1 MGEVKEK
8 EVVEIFEHDHDKIR
22 SPENSLPPAMVL
34 DLNEGFGEGSEEGE
48 VGEDGDEEDDDDD
61 DDGGSTSEV
70 AGGGGRSSSNNSSTN
85 HNSKDHE
92 MNSSSSSSKADGDRV
107 PTVRQ
112 YNRSKLPRLRW
123 TPDLHMA
130 FVHAVERLGGQER
143 ATPKLVLQ
151 MMNVRGLSIAHVKSH
166 LQMYRSKKLDHES
179 GHERGAISSVFS
191 PMEFNMRRG
200 EHRFHHDMFFQR
212 AAAGAAA
219 GAGSSPFSP
228 RLLRE
233 NGGGFF
239 ASRNPGLPEASR
251 LYGLFQRRQQAPM
264 QTFDFK
270 NCNSF
275 RNQDWAFNQHAA
287 ARAAAAAVS
296 DHGPAKGLIHEM
308 IFRKDGKLTSHLFDV
323 REAII
328 STRVSSATTG
338 ATVDHPLDGAGKAGT
353 FDWVGS
359 SSRSLSRTM
368 SAAATMGAA
377 AFAAGDHHLRRRGA
391 VGGGNVTSSDP
402 VVSSEA
408 LGSLLE
414 RAKTKANDAMRFE
427 TILAKTTT
435 AAAAAENG
443 RTPDLQ
449 LSLSPN
455 AGDHTHSGGRASKK
469 RKRIA
474 ASFLDEQEVDSDKQ
488 QLALSLSLS
497 LRGGDNGGRGGGDG
511 GCRGGDAGRL
521 EEEETAG
528 SSSSKKAALGLST
541 LDLTMSIKAL
551 E

>member
-22 SPENSLPPAMVL
+22 SPENSVPPAAMVL
-34 DLNEGFGEGSEEGE
+34 DLNEGFGKGSEEGE
-48 VGEDGDEEDDDDD
+48 IGEDGEEDDDDDDDD

-70 AGGGGRSSSNNSSTN
+70 AGGRSSSNNSSTN
-85 HNSKDHE
+85 HNSGSNKDHD
-92 MNSSSSSSKADGDRV
+92 MNSSSSKADDGGDRV

-191 PMEFNMRRG
+191 PMEFHMRRG
-200 EHRFHHDMFFQR
+200 GDHRFHHHDMFFQR
-212 AAAGAAA
+212 AAAGAVA
-219 GAGSSPFSP
+219 GVPFSS
-228 RLLRE
+228 RLSHE

-239 ASRNPGLPEASR
+239 ASRNSGLPAEASR
-251 LYGLFQRRQQAPM
+251 LYGLFQRRQPASTM

-270 NCNSF
+270 NSNSF
-275 RNQDWAFNQHAA
+275 RNQEWSFNQHTA
-287 ARAAAAAVS
+287 ARVVAAGAVN
-296 DHGPAKGLIHEM
+296 DNGPAKGLIHEM
-308 IFRKDGKLTSHLFDV
+308 IFRKDGKPMTSHLFDV
-323 REAII
+323 RDAIAC
-328 STRVSSATTG
+328 TRVTSATTAAAAAG
-338 ATVDHPLDGAGKAGT
+338 GGKDGA

-359 SSRSLSRTM
+359 SSSRPLSRTM
-368 SAAATMGAA
+368 STGDYHLRWRGGAA
-377 AFAAGDHHLRRRGA
+377 VA
-391 VGGGNVTSSDP
+391 GGNNTTSSDP
-402 VVSSEA
+402 VVASEA

-414 RAKTKANDAMRFE
+414 RAKSAKAMEAMRVE
-427 TILAKTTT
+427 TPAKMM
-435 AAAAAENG
+435 
-443 RTPDLQ
+443 TPADLQ

-455 AGDHTHSGGRASKK
+455 AGDQRASKK
-469 RKRIA
+469 RKNIG
-474 ASFLDEQEVDSDKQ
+474 SLLSEQEVDSDNKQ
-488 QLALSLSLS
+488 QPLSLSLS
-497 LRGGDNGGRGGGDG
+497 LRGGSDDNGGDG
-511 GCRGGDAGRL
+511 GGECGGEDAGRL
-521 EEEETAG
+521 EEETTG
-528 SSSSKKAALGLST
+528 SSSSSKKAALGLST